1 MKNIDTKQLDAAVE
15 NIADSLKNI
24 LNDAI
29 TNNDVRMQSL
39 VSINFQSEN
48 EQSIYGKGLV
58 WTAENRARQFI
69 YRGNPDR
76 LYSTESIDIDEEQS
90 YMIGNVPVL
99 SATELGKTIRESNL
113 VKVGV
118 LQNLRTQGNLNL
130 DETIFYNSDSQS
142 IGIGTESP
150 KGIINIVSYDSD
162 FVIDSDEEATK
173 LGNYSYSKLNIVT
186 DNSPRITINANGKTI
201 IHNNTTVNAKL
212 GVNVNNVPEDVDFAT
227 SGPISFQQTKFS
239 TGTEEPSTGNY
250 KKGDIVW
257 NTDPKPTGYVGWIC
271 ILSGTPGDW
280 RPFGQIK
287 S

>member
-39 VSINFQSEN
+39 VSINFNSEN

-58 WTAENRARQFI
+58 WTAEHRARQFI

-76 LYSTESIDIDEEQS
+76 LWSTESIDIDQEQS

-99 SATELGKTIRESNL
+99 SAEELGKTVRTSNL

-150 KGIINIVSYDSD
+150 KGTINIVSYDSD
-162 FVIDSDEEATK
+162 FVIDSDEEGTK
-173 LGNYSYSKLNIVT
+173 LGNYSYSNLSIVT
-186 DNSPRITINANGKTI
+186 DNSPRITINASGHTVL
-201 IHNNTTVNAKL
+201 HNDTTVMAKL
-212 GVNVNNVPEDVDFAT
+212 GVNVNNVPPDVDLAVR
-227 SGPISFQQTKFS
+227 GPISFQQTKMS
-239 TGTEEPSTGNY
+239 SGTDAPDAGTY
-250 KKGDIVW
+250 KKGAIVW

-271 ILSGTPGDW
+271 VQSGTPGEW
-280 RPFGQIK
+280 KPFGQIK